1 VVAPVWRETCS
12 YCGDVSTT
20 PEEIKAGTAGGFGRA
35 ASTYD
40 TVIPFFETF
49 ARYLVEVAAPNPGDR
64 VMDVACGRGAC
75 LRVAAE
81 DVGSSGY
88 VLGVDLSRAMI
99 DIAGED
105 LARLKLAA
113 SVEVRVGD
121 AEHLDLPDDCFDV
134 VVCGFGVSFFP
145 DPGAALSEV
154 RRVLRDG
161 GRFAGST
168 FVGSGGG
175 YPWIGEVLH
184 AIRPTAVM
192 PPRSPVA
199 TAAGL
204 TEFLQRAGF
213 VDATTREVEARFI
226 FPDLDA
232 YLAWNWSTGQRRL
245 LESLNDQEA
254 DAYRHESA
262 MRIEDHAVAGG
273 YELIQTA
280 AMTVATKPKT
290 APD

>member
-134 VVCGFGVSFFP
+134 VVCGFGVFFFP

-213 VDATTREVEARFI
+213 VDTRHARWKRVSSFRTWMPISPGTGPPVSGGSWSPSTTKKPTPTATNQPCGSKTTPSQVVTNSSK
-226 FPDLDA
+226 P
-232 YLAWNWSTGQRRL
+232 RR
-245 LESLNDQEA
+245 
-254 DAYRHESA
+254 
-262 MRIEDHAVAGG
+262 
-273 YELIQTA
+273 
-280 AMTVATKPKT
+280 
-290 APD
+290 